1 MEKVTYQEIL
11 IVHSSKYFSK
21 EFMER
26 EALPNAKRLS
36 HKEQLA
42 EACWNGLLKEA
53 LPEICTKLRM
63 QQINEGN
70 KFLNICFGENEEP
83 ASTVFSVNPYFF
95 LNHSRKN

>member
-1 MEKVTYQEIL
+1 MEKINYQEIF
-11 IVHSSKYFSK
+11 IVHSSKFFSK
-21 EFMER
+21 QFLELEQ
-26 EALPNAKRLS
+26 LPYHKKLS

-53 LPEICTKLRM
+53 LPEISTSLRL

-70 KFLNICFGENEEP
+70 KFLNICFGENDKP
-83 ASTVFSVNPYFF
+83 GSTVFSLNPYFF

>member
-1 MEKVTYQEIL
+1 MEKITYQEIL
-11 IVHSSKYFSK
+11 IVHSSSYFSK
-21 EFMER
+21 EFSEKQII
-26 EALPNAKRLS
+26 PNGRRLS

-42 EACWNGLLKEA
+42 EACWNGLLNEA
-53 LPEICTKLRM
+53 LPELTTSLPL